1 MKNFLAWFLRS
12 VLHYRSDV
20 VMVNLGRSFPEKSY
34 EQLQEIH
41 KQFYTHLATVFL
53 EALWFGR
60 RRGEKGRKR
69 LRDSHIVEF
78 TNPEELNRLYGG
90 ARQLMLLQAHT
101 GNWEL
106 IGGILN
112 YSYGV
117 PMDISAD
124 RIAVSYLRLHN
135 ARMDRLMARSRT
147 AMVEDLGFNGYVEAG
162 EILRYALRNREEK
175 FTYIFI
181 TDQYPYN
188 HHDNVQVDFLH
199 QKTATMT
206 AAAALAVKLDM
217 AVGYLRFEC
226 REGGGYRMTVV
237 PLSDRAAGENPVE
250 LMQRYYRLLEE
261 DIQKQPWNYLWTHK
275 RWKIC

>member
-1 MKNFLAWFLRS
+1 MKTVLAWFLRS
-12 VLHYRSDV
+12 VLRYRYDV
-20 VMVNLGRSFPEKSY
+20 VMVNLARSFPEKSY
-34 EQLQEIH
+34 EQLQAIH
-41 KQFYTHLATVFL
+41 KRFYRHLATVFA
-53 EALWFGR
+53 ETLWFGR
-60 RRGEKGRKR
+60 CRGEKGRKR

-117 PMDISAD
+117 PIDISAD

-135 ARMDRLMARSRT
+135 ARMDRLMARGRT
-147 AMVEDLGFNGYVEAG
+147 AAVEDLGFNGYVEAG
-162 EILRYALRNREEK
+162 EILRYALRNKEEK
-175 FTYIFI
+175 YTYIFI

-188 HHDNVQVDFLH
+188 HHDNMQVDFLH

-237 PLSDRAAGENPVE
+237 PLSDHAAGENPLE
-250 LMQRYYRLLEE
+250 LMRRYYRLLEE
-261 DIQKQPWNYLWTHK
+261 DLQKQPWNYLWTHK